1 MRKRLEYDKYLNLRN
16 LYQEKVSRI
25 ASFRMILFLV
35 MIISFILKYYY
46 YPVFFG
52 IVFGVSLFGFVV
64 LVFVHDK
71 YYKIYDYYIK
81 YVEVMDTYLAR
92 ECDEWKKFSDKG
104 EDFLDD
110 RKPFLQDLDVLGDC
124 SLYQYLSICKTLGG
138 RERLVWKLSN
148 LEMEEADLRE
158 EQEAIAELTQKI
170 SFDIEFQI
178 AMQYYNQKKV
188 HLTNDMAY
196 LDKGIGSRK
205 RDFIIAVVASF
216 SCLLL
221 LGLACLHILS
231 FSYFYG
237 MFIFNFLLSFLYSYI
252 FHEEYVCLERTVQSY
267 SKLSGVMDVILKNKF
282 QSSKMKKIIKV
293 MQKGKVD
300 IVRLEKLDSMNSLK
314 NNLLA
319 NFLFNGLCCFNLILL
334 YCFSNFLNKNL
345 DDFKESVALIE
356 ELEAMIS
363 LTSLGIVKK
372 NKCMPVIEKQVG
384 LQFLEIQHPLLG
396 ENVCV
401 GNDFE
406 GKAGVH
412 IITGSNMGG
421 KTSFLRTIGINLIL
435 MNAGSYVCAKNFQ
448 ASYFKLFTS
457 MRVVD
462 DIEKGISTFYG
473 ELLRIEEMVKY
484 VDCGNMLVL
493 IDEIFKGTNYQD
505 RIYGAREVIH
515 KLSTKKTMVFIT
527 THDFELC
534 EEKGVTN
541 YYVKEEYKGDKIIFD
556 YKIRKGKC
564 SSTNAR
570 YLMKKLGIID

>member
-81 YVEVMDTYLAR
+81 YVEVMDNYLAR

-188 HLTNDMAY
+188 HLTNDMAD
-196 LDKGIGSRK
+196 LDKGSGSRK

-216 SCLLL
+216 S
-221 LGLACLHILS
+221 
-231 FSYFYG
+231 
-237 MFIFNFLLSFLYSYI
+237 
-252 FHEEYVCLERTVQSY
+252 
-267 SKLSGVMDVILKNKF
+267 
-282 QSSKMKKIIKV
+282 
-293 MQKGKVD
+293 
-300 IVRLEKLDSMNSLK
+300 
-314 NNLLA
+314 
-319 NFLFNGLCCFNLILL
+319 
-334 YCFSNFLNKNL
+334 
-345 DDFKESVALIE
+345 
-356 ELEAMIS
+356 
-363 LTSLGIVKK
+363 
-372 NKCMPVIEKQVG
+372 
-384 LQFLEIQHPLLG
+384 
-396 ENVCV
+396 
-401 GNDFE
+401 
-406 GKAGVH
+406 
-412 IITGSNMGG
+412 
-421 KTSFLRTIGINLIL
+421 
-435 MNAGSYVCAKNFQ
+435 
-448 ASYFKLFTS
+448 
-457 MRVVD
+457 
-462 DIEKGISTFYG
+462 
-473 ELLRIEEMVKY
+473 
-484 VDCGNMLVL
+484 
-493 IDEIFKGTNYQD
+493 
-505 RIYGAREVIH
+505 
-515 KLSTKKTMVFIT
+515 
-527 THDFELC
+527 
-534 EEKGVTN
+534 
-541 YYVKEEYKGDKIIFD
+541 
-556 YKIRKGKC
+556 
-564 SSTNAR
+564 
-570 YLMKKLGIID
+570 